1 MTAELF
7 KTIEVKTHQRRR
19 PRRPKPADTQLLLA
33 DVLALLAAIPV
44 PKRDEAARRFY
55 GVRARVREAVR
66 Q

>member
-7 KTIEVKTHQRRR
+7 ETIKVKTHQRRR
-19 PRRPKPADTQLLLA
+19 PRREQPADTRLLLA

-44 PKRDEAARRFY
+44 PKRDEVARRFY
-55 GVRARVREAVR
+55 GVKKRVREAVR